1 MSAPQSRS
9 SFRNSFRSASC
20 VSVQAIVVLLRL
32 RVEVQSLGVASWSD
46 ALLPVFI
53 HVLAGVIEDRRVQL
67 RSCVWATNTESADH
81 CCHLPG
87 IGAARSMG
95 VLASMWLLLTCRC
108 RTGPCE
114 RMPIGWRLSI

>member
-9 SFRNSFRSASC
+9 SFRNSFRSSSC

-32 RVEVQSLGVASWSD
+32 RVEVQAISVALGSN
-46 ALLPVFI
+46 ALHPVFP
-53 HVLAGVIEDRRVQL
+53 GVPALVVVDRRVQL

-87 IGAARSMG
+87 IGCAGSRG
-95 VLASMWLLLTCRC
+95 VLASMWLLLTSRC
-108 RTGPCE
+108 RTDRGL
-114 RMPIGWRLSI
+114 MPIGWRLSS